1 MFLSLLKPGGKM
13 VVVIDD
19 EAVLVTRGGED
30 AHDFVRE
37 VIGHIGGDFGEL
49 EDPTPWEVQEAIR
62 RIKERERRRGSE
74 QVGGFAELC
83 RSLGLCICRI
93 QGHTRLKPFVCK
105 YVIFCSSC
113 FS

>member
-74 QVGGFAELC
+74 QVGGFSELG
-83 RSLGLCICRI
+83 RRR
-93 QGHTRLKPFVCK
+93 GHALALA
-105 YVIFCSSC
+105 
-113 FS
+113 